1 MEGFFEFCAKYKVV
15 DIVQIYK
22 NYDYNLLRRIP
33 IRKLMSITDRVLKEQ
48 KEQILFN
55 VYLNLLSRMT
65 KQTYISFSD
74 FVAMTVQD
82 NRSEED
88 IFRELEEMEKKFK
101 KEDPDGTV

>member
-1 MEGFFEFCAKYKVV
+1 
-15 DIVQIYK
+15 
-22 NYDYNLLRRIP
+22 
-33 IRKLMSITDRVLKEQ
+33 MSITDRVLKEQ
-48 KEQILFN
+48 KEQIFFN